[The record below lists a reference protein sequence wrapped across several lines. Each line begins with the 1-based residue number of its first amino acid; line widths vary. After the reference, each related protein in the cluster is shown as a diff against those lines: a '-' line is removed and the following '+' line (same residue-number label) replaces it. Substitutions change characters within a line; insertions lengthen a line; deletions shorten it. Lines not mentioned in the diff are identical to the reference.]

1 MFTATDKTI
10 KILQVASKI
19 SNRDMFDLV
28 ADLVEKEFGYQ
39 FNLVNNGAVRSTEDW
54 ARDFKLIK
62 DKQTSLDLMRHSLL
76 SSTREELDKY
86 LNATCPTEKPK
97 AETKSGIC
105 DITYATITK
114 YGNDKVRVD
123 ISVPDRV
130 RKLKQRFLF
139 FDLYDVTSGRKITN
153 NRCSVYHSASPHK
166 ILPLSIN
173 RCKFFDD
180 FIVSSNDSIQAGI
193 AFYSSGTGVTFD
205 LSDDSWRLKISG
217 NTLLSG
223 FVMPYQIGNRFGLA
237 SKDKI
242 RLDVYGLGKHDLIGE
257 NVKSSVRLYQSSSN
271 HFCTTNGDEWTEVKD
286 LISLSKID
294 FLTIV
299 CKGKI

>member
-19 SNRDMFDLV
+19 NNRDMFDLV
-28 ADLVEKEFGYQ
+28 ADLVEKEFGHQY
-39 FNLVNNGAVRSTEDW
+39 NLINNGASRSTEDW

-62 DKQTSLDLMRHSLL
+62 DKQTSLDLMRFSLL

-86 LNATCPTEKPK
+86 LNATCPTKKPK
-97 AETKSGIC
+97 AEAKSGIC
-105 DITYATITK
+105 DVTYATITK

-123 ISVPDRV
+123 IRVPDQV

-139 FDLYDVTSGRKITN
+139 FDLYDVVSGRKITS

-166 ILPLSIN
+166 ILQLSSN
-173 RCKFFDD
+173 KCKFFDD
-180 FIVSSNDSIQAGI
+180 FIVSGNESIQAGI
-193 AFYSSGTGVTFD
+193 AFYSSGVGVTFD

-217 NTLLSG
+217 NTLRSG
-223 FVMPYQIGNRFGLA
+223 FVMPYQIGNRFGLS

-242 RLDVYGLGKHDLIGE
+242 SLDIYGIGKHDLIGE

-271 HFCTTNGDEWTEVKD
+271 HFCTTIGDEWAEIKD
-286 LISLSKID
+286 LISLSK
-294 FLTIV
+294 
-299 CKGKI
+299 